1 MLVLCALFFLLAMG
15 LTLLSSGV
23 YRAVAAQADETYAQR
38 TALSYLVNQVRR
50 SDAPGGVS
58 VGRFGDSDA
67 LFLREEGYVTILYC
81 YEGQLRE
88 LYMEDGLE
96 LSPADGVDVLPLER
110 LELACGGASRHVVS
124 PLRGGTGGGGMRR
137 THLFLTELVL
147 DLFLFAVCAAVCAG
161 LLLRARGMSRES
173 RRLTEAV
180 YAAQTIAEQWRATG
194 VQPAWPAQD
203 GSGLTGVLTV
213 SGDALD
219 IAVYA
224 DGALVYTLEGVRCL
238 G

>member
-1 MLVLCALFFLLAMG
+1 
-15 LTLLSSGV
+15 
-23 YRAVAAQADETYAQR
+23 
-38 TALSYLVNQVRR
+38 
-50 SDAPGGVS
+50 
-58 VGRFGDSDA
+58 
-67 LFLREEGYVTILYC
+67 
-81 YEGQLRE
+81 
-88 LYMEDGLE
+88 
-96 LSPADGVDVLPLER
+96 
-110 LELACGGASRHVVS
+110 
-124 PLRGGTGGGGMRR
+124 MRR

-161 LLLRARGMSRES
+161 LLLHARGMSRES
-173 RRLTEAV
+173 RRLTEA
-180 YAAQTIAEQWRATG
+180 QTIAEQWRATG
-194 VQPAWPAQD
+194 VRPAWPAQD